1 MWENKECVEQI
12 LPDEV
17 LSAKIIREFI
27 IANESKKQEII
38 RVLETTVKENLT
50 IRMYLMYIIQYLF

>member
-1 MWENKECVEQI
+1 MWENKEWVEQI

-38 RVLETTVKENLT
+38 RVLEATVKENLT
-50 IRMYLMYIIQYLF
+50 IRMYLMYII